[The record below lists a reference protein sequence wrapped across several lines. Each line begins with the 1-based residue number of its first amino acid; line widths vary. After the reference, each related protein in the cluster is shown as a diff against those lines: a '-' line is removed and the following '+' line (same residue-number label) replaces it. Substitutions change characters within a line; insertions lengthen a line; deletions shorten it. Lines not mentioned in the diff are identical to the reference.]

1 MPYSTFNHWYG
12 PGQCGPC
19 TAGGCGGITGP
30 MYRLR
35 VLLISRGGSEG
46 AVDDMRGTLR
56 RPV

>member
-56 RPV
+56 